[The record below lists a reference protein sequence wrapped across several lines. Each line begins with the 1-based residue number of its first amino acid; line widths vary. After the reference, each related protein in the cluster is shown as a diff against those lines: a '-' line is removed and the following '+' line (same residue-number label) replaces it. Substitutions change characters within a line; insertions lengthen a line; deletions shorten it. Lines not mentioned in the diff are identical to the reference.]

1 MASYDKSKNTDYT
14 LAVQAALKT
23 LGADLGAGGVDGKWG
38 DYTERAYQ
46 GNKGAVDALVSGMF
60 GGGNAPD
67 AVQVDVPE
75 QRSFSDW
82 LSVGDAL
89 YAAQAEAQRQS
100 AQRQLE
106 YGQEQV
112 ERGRVQSAATLENA
126 ANARGFGRSSYA
138 ADMLQRNEY
147 SAQRNQTALL
157 TSFGDALQR
166 IEADRAAA
174 AAQYASDM
182 WKTQQDAVLSAQ
194 KFNAQMQQEVNLKN
208 WQQEQERKQTAL
220 DAYASALRGRRSSSS
235 GSGKKQ
241 SASGAPAGV
250 GSGVIGR
257 GVSALARGLSRTKK
271 TTGMR

>member
-1 MASYDKSKNTDYT
+1 MAGYDKSKSTDYT

-23 LGADLGAGGVDGKWG
+23 LGANLGASGVDGKWG

-46 GNKGAVDALVSGMF
+46 SNKSAVDALVSGMF
-60 GGGNAPD
+60 GGGSALT

-106 YGQEQV
+106 YSQQQV
-112 ERGRVQSAATLENA
+112 ENNRIQSAATLENA

-147 SAQRNQTALL
+147 NAQRSQTELL
-157 TSFGDALQR
+157 TSFSDALQR
-166 IEADRAAA
+166 IEADRASA

-182 WKTQQDAVLSAQ
+182 WKTQQDAALSAQ

-208 WQQEQERKQTAL
+208 WQQAQQMQQAARDTYTA
-220 DAYASALRGRRSSSS
+220 ALNRSSRSSSS
-235 GSGKKQ
+235 GTKKKQ
-241 SASGAPAGV
+241 QSAESV
-250 GSGVIGR
+250 GSGVLSR
-257 GVSALARGLSRTKK
+257 GVSALVQGLSRTKRAA
-271 TTGMR
+271 GMK